1 MSLNHNAAFQGG
13 QMLIRLLYSTFVFI
27 SLATM
32 SVAGPACKAHPGFS
46 VIDASHPLTDI
57 MPRDGRPAM
66 AAIRDLGVETII
78 RYYDNVAETLPCKTL
93 VPEETR
99 AILQAGFSV
108 LAVFQHNNDN
118 PMTFVT
124 PGRGTLDA
132 QRAIE
137 LALANGQ
144 PSGSA
149 IYFGVD
155 GVDGAIQ
162 SANYEFAK
170 SGGNEISQARQA
182 TLQSSMGAGSF
193 RKHQA
198 FYDIYREEAVTLF
211 GGTAGKHG
219 PRDILPYIDT
229 YFRDIQTIF
238 TNFGNQTG
246 IRYEIGGYGGGLVCE
261 HLLSSGMVE
270 YCWLSQSKG
279 LAGYETFEASQKW
292 VMRQELTT
300 VCNGWKFG
308 TGGDFQFDFNTV
320 NPRTPD
326 FGQWNTQVDYAVP
339 FSRPLKRD
347 GAGCYAWRD

>member
-1 MSLNHNAAFQGG
+1 MPFRFFLSFLLSSFFAVAA
-13 QMLIRLLYSTFVFI
+13 L
-27 SLATM
+27 
-32 SVAGPACKAHPGFS
+32 AGPSCAPHPGFT
-46 VIDASHPLTDI
+46 VIDASHPLTDLG
-57 MPRDGRPAM
+57 PRDGTPGMTALRN
-66 AAIRDLGVETII
+66 LGVETII

-99 AILQAGFSV
+99 AVLQAGFSL

-149 IYFGVD
+149 VYFGVD
-155 GVDGAIQ
+155 GVDGALQ

-170 SGGNEISQARQA
+170 SNGGPISQAREQ
-182 TLQSSMGAGSF
+182 TLKTSMGTGSF
-193 RKHQA
+193 RKHQE
-198 FYDIYREEAVTLF
+198 FYDIYREEAATQF
-211 GGTAGKHG
+211 GGIAGQH
-219 PRDILPYIDT
+219 RAEDILPFIDS
-229 YFRDIQTIF
+229 YFREIATIF
-238 TNFGNQTG
+238 NNFGDQTG
-246 IRYEIGGYGGGLVCE
+246 IRYRIGGYGGGMVCD
-261 HLLSSGMVE
+261 HLLNSRLVAF
-270 YCWLSQSKG
+270 CWLSQSKG
-279 LAGYETFEASQKW
+279 LAGYQQFEASQKW

-300 VCNGWKFG
+300 VCKGWKFG
-308 TGGDFQFDFNTV
+308 SGGDFQFDYNTV

-326 FGQWNTQVDYAVP
+326 FGQWNTQVDYAIP

-347 GAGCYAWRD
+347 GVGCYAWRD

>member
-1 MSLNHNAAFQGG
+1 MRDRLTFFATVFLVFG
-13 QMLIRLLYSTFVFI
+13 QM
-27 SLATM
+27 AA
-32 SVAGPACKAHPGFS
+32 AGPACEAHPGFTA
-46 VIDASHPLTDI
+46 IDASHPMTELT
-57 MPRDGRPAM
+57 PRG
-66 AAIRDLGVETII
+66 GVPGLTALRQMGVDTII

-99 AILQAGFSV
+99 AILDAGFSV

-118 PMTFVT
+118 PLTFVT
-124 PGRGTLDA
+124 PGRATLDA

-155 GVDGAIQ
+155 GVDGALE
-162 SANYEFAK
+162 SANYEYAK
-170 SGGNEISQARQA
+170 SAGGPISPSREA
-182 TLQSSMGAGSF
+182 TLKTSMGAGAY
-193 RKHQA
+193 RKHKE
-198 FYDIYREEAVTLF
+198 FYDIYLQDGTRHF
-211 GGTAGKHG
+211 GGTLGKHG
-219 PRDILPYIDT
+219 PNDILPHIES
-229 YFRDIQTIF
+229 YFRELKGIF
-238 TNFGNQTG
+238 ERFGDQTG
-246 IRYEIGGYGGGLVCE
+246 LRFKLGAYGGGLVCE
-261 HLLSSGMVE
+261 HLMRQGLAE

-279 LAGYETFEASQKW
+279 LAGYAAFDASNRW

-300 VCNGWKFG
+300 VCKGWKFR

-326 FGQWNTQVDYAVP
+326 FGQWNTQTDYAIP

-347 GAGCYAWRD
+347 GVGCYAWSD

>member
-1 MSLNHNAAFQGG
+1 MPFRHILFFIAFSVANTAA
-13 QMLIRLLYSTFVFI
+13 I
-27 SLATM
+27 
-32 SVAGPACKAHPGFS
+32 AGPACQSHSGMTA
-46 VIDASHPLTDI
+46 IDASHPLTELQS
-57 MPRDGRPAM
+57 RNGKSGLVAL
-66 AAIRDLGVETII
+66 RDLGVDTVI

-99 AILQAGFSV
+99 AILSAGFSL

-144 PSGSA
+144 PNGSA

-155 GVDGAIQ
+155 GVDGALQ
-162 SANYEFAK
+162 SANYEYAK
-170 SGGNEISQARQA
+170 SKGGAISATREA
-182 TLQSSMGAGSF
+182 TLKKSMGAGAY
-193 RKHQA
+193 RKHKE
-198 FYDIYREEAVTLF
+198 FYDLYLEEGVSLF
-211 GGTAGKHG
+211 GGSLGKHG
-219 PRDILPYIDT
+219 PDDILPHIEN
-229 YFRDIQTIF
+229 YFRDLQNVF
-238 TNFGNQTG
+238 TNFASRTG
-246 IRYEIGGYGGGLVCE
+246 INFKLGAYGGGLVCE
-261 HLLSSGMVE
+261 HLMSRGLAE

-279 LAGYETFEASQKW
+279 LPGYDRFNASNNW

-300 VCNGWKFG
+300 VCKGWKFR
-308 TGGDFQFDFNTV
+308 TGGDFQFDFNVV
-320 NPRTPD
+320 NPRAPS

-347 GAGCYAWRD
+347 GVGCYAWND

>member
-1 MSLNHNAAFQGG
+1 MLFRSIAALALFAANAAW
-13 QMLIRLLYSTFVFI
+13 
-27 SLATM
+27 
-32 SVAGPACKAHPGFS
+32 AGPSCTAHPGFT
-46 VIDASHPLTDI
+46 VIDASHPMTDLT
-57 MPRDGRPAM
+57 PRNGRPAM
-66 AAIRDLGVETII
+66 AALRDLGVDTII

-93 VPEETR
+93 VPEETQ
-99 AILQAGFSV
+99 AVLQAGFSL

-144 PSGSA
+144 PNGSA

-155 GVDGAIQ
+155 GVDGALQ

-170 SGGNEISQARQA
+170 SNGGPISSSRAS
-182 TLQSSMGAGSF
+182 TLKNSMGAGSF
-193 RKHQA
+193 KKHQA
-198 FYDIYREEAVTLF
+198 FYDIYREEAATLF
-211 GGTAGKHG
+211 GGVPGKHG
-219 PRDILPYIDT
+219 PEDILPFIDT
-229 YFRDIQTIF
+229 YFRDIGTIF

-246 IRYEIGGYGGGLVCE
+246 IRFKIGGYGGGLVCE
-261 HLLSSGMVE
+261 HLLQTGAVE

-279 LAGYETFEASQKW
+279 LAGYERFEASQNW

-300 VCNGWKFG
+300 VCPGWKFG

-326 FGQWNTQVDYAVP
+326 FGQWRTQVDYQIP
-339 FSRPLKRD
+339 FSRPLKKD
-347 GAGCYAWRD
+347 GVGCYAWSD